1 MRVVAIAVALM
12 PVLIGVADA
21 RDDMLSELLAPWPHT
36 HASPHG
42 TPHTHAFNVEP
53 AYLHRGLRVDYLIGA
68 NVGGDTD
75 EQELGFELE
84 WALTKRLGICIE
96 APLIGLNPVAEHN
109 VTGFG
114 DTAVAG
120 RVLLVDR
127 HRFLLSANVELETP
141 TGDAERGLGRGEA
154 AFSPTVLCWMDL
166 GHGTVFQGQ
175 LGPETGLDSGET
187 ELLYRF
193 ALTRTWQGPVEF
205 PCRCRS
211 RSEHGH
217 HDHDDHGHHGPGLT
231 TLYLETVGDTNLSDQ
246 QEGTRLD
253 MTTGIGYYL
262 TEKLE
267 LRTGLRFPL
276 CHPKRFDSQFIFS
289 AVRCF

>member
-21 RDDMLSELLAPWPHT
+21 REDMLAELLAPWPDT

-53 AYLHRGLRVDYLIGA
+53 AYLHRGLRVDYLIDT
-68 NVGGDTD
+68 NVGGDID

-84 WALTKRLGICIE
+84 WALTKRLGLCIE
-96 APLIGLNPVAEHN
+96 APLIGLNPVAEQN

-114 DTAVAG
+114 DMAVAG

-127 HRFLLSANVELETP
+127 HCFLLSANVELETP

-166 GHGTVFQGQ
+166 GHWTVFQGQ

-193 ALTRTWQGPVEF
+193 ALTRTWQGPVKF

-217 HDHDDHGHHGPGLT
+217 HDHNDHGHHGPGLT
-231 TLYLETVGDTNLSDQ
+231 TLYLETVGDTNLSDR